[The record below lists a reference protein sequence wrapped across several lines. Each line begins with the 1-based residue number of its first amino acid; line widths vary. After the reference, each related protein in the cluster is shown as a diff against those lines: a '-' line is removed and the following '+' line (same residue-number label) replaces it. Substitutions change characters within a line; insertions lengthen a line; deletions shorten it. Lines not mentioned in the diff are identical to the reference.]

1 MSDSPIHRI
10 PSIAQLMELRPLKD
24 LAHKVSSGAVAAG
37 IRTYLEPY
45 QKMAMEA
52 APTLPYTSLHGLASE
67 ISSWILGKKGQG
79 RPEVIN
85 ATGHVLG
92 RDFPIGPIA
101 EEVVL
106 QAHVRRHEYRLA
118 AAATGF
124 RQEIER
130 LVCEL
135 TGAESAIIL
144 KDRDAAFYL
153 LARHLAD
160 FETFVPRAQ
169 MSATFDGI
177 NLPKTLGEVGG
188 VHEIGA
194 SNEVDFEEIRTALH
208 DKPARLLWLDR
219 SNFDA
224 PGSGAIPSTEK
235 AIEAVHGGKAE
246 CWVDLG
252 IGGLL
257 ADETHE
263 MFSLTSARQAIAA
276 GADVVQVGGGFLM
289 GGPDC
294 AIVLGRKES
303 LALLRQM
310 ALASHLKAGDAA
322 LVELEA
328 CLRIH
333 QSGERIDDRLP
344 LLSLLSTPI
353 ENLDLRA
360 TRLVEQFEISPWIE
374 EATTRPA
381 ETTPLPGG
389 VKVATRQVVLKLTEA
404 AREEALDHL
413 RNFPAVAWLEEND
426 GLIVLD
432 VRTIFPRQDSELV
445 AKFMPETGPSEG
457 IEAESGE
464 K

>member
-52 APTLPYTSLHGLASE
+52 APTLPYTSLQGLASE
-67 ISSWILGKKGQG
+67 ISHWILGKKGQG

-92 RDFPIGPIA
+92 RDFPMGPIS

-124 RQEIER
+124 RHEVER

-135 TGAESAIIL
+135 TGAESAIIF
-144 KDRDAAFYL
+144 KDRDAAIYL
-153 LARHLAD
+153 LAQHLAD

-177 NLPKTLGEVGG
+177 NLPKILGEVGG

-194 SNEVDFEEIRTALH
+194 SNEVDFAELRTALQ

-219 SNFDA
+219 SNFDG
-224 PGSGAIPSTEK
+224 PGSAAIPATEK
-235 AIEAVHGGKAE
+235 AIEALRGGKSE

-252 IGGLL
+252 IAGLL
-257 ADETHE
+257 PDETHA
-263 MFSLTSARQAIAA
+263 MFSLTSARQAIEA
-276 GADVVQVGGGFLM
+276 GADVVQVGGGFLL

-294 AIVLGRKES
+294 AIVLGRKEP

-322 LVELEA
+322 LVEMEA

-333 QSGERIDDRLP
+333 QSGERVDDRLP

-360 TRLVEQFEISPWIE
+360 TRLVEQLEISPWIE
-374 EATTRPA
+374 EATSRPA
-381 ETTPLPGG
+381 ETLPLPGG
-389 VKVATRQVVLKLTEA
+389 VKLATRQVVLQLSEEG
-404 AREEALDHL
+404 REEALEHL
-413 RNFPAVAWLEEND
+413 RSFPAVAWLDEAE
-426 GLIVLD
+426 GEIVLD
-432 VRTIFPRQDSELV
+432 MRTIFPRQDSELV
-445 AKFMPETGPSEG
+445 AKFVPEDGPCEG
-457 IEAESGE
+457 SGVESGE